1 MQIKLFDRNGGM
13 GAAEVKE
20 SALFYHFTVQFEH
33 RTEAPVRVYV
43 VAGLTSVYLGI
54 PDRTGHLTAQI
65 ARKHLPSAPECGVV
79 TDEPRGAWQPWHGE
93 LDGVPVAMALTRA
106 EEGGCRMAMPEETA
120 VRFPAWTAS
129 FEPVM
134 LGGKQYYELL
144 FDANG
149 RPRLREAPPKTE
161 PPAGTDEITDE
172 TAETAETTDGTV
184 DETAETAAETN
195 EELPEAAASDKMA
208 AIEETAAIAF
218 DETAETVD
226 ETAAAGA
233 SQ

>member
-1 MQIKLFDRNGGM
+1 MQIKLFDRNGSV

-106 EEGGCRMAMPEETA
+106 EENGCRMAMPEDTA
-120 VRFPAWTAS
+120 ACFPAWTAS

-172 TAETAETTDGTV
+172 KTETTDGTADETTDETA

-195 EELPEAAASDKMA
+195 EEMPEAAASDK
-208 AIEETAAIAF
+208 TAAIAF

-226 ETAAAGA
+226 ETAAAVA

>member
-1 MQIKLFDRNGGM
+1 MQIKLFDRNGGV

-20 SALFYHFTVQFEH
+20 SALFYHFTVQLEH
-33 RTEAPVRVYV
+33 RTETPVRVYA

-54 PDRTGHLTAQI
+54 PDRTGHLTAQL

-106 EEGGCRMAMPEETA
+106 EEDGCRMAMPEEA
-120 VRFPAWTAS
+120 AAHFPAWTAS
-129 FEPVM
+129 FEPVT
-134 LGGKQYYELL
+134 LGGKQYYELF

-149 RPRLREAPPKTE
+149 RPRLREASPAAE
-161 PPAGTDEITDE
+161 PPAGTDETTDE
-172 TAETAETTDGTV
+172 TTEMTDGTVETTAETAEKM
-184 DETAETAAETN
+184 
-195 EELPEAAASDKMA
+195 PEAEASDKTTALVEMA
-208 AIEETAAIAF
+208 AIEETAAVAF

-226 ETAAAGA
+226 ETAAPGA
-233 SQ
+233 WQ

>member
-1 MQIKLFDRNGGM
+1 MQIKLFDRNGGV

-20 SALFYHFTVQFEH
+20 SALFYHFTVQLEY
-33 RTEAPVRVYV
+33 RTEAPVRVYA

-54 PDRTGHLTAQI
+54 PDRTGHLTAQL

-93 LDGVPVAMALTRA
+93 LDGVPVDMALTRA
-106 EEGGCRMAMPEETA
+106 EEDGFRMAMPEETA
-120 VRFPAWTAS
+120 ARFPAWTAS
-129 FEPVM
+129 FEPVT
-134 LGGKQYYELL
+134 LGGKQYYELF

-149 RPRLREAPPKTE
+149 RPRLREAPPEAE
-161 PPAGTDEITDE
+161 PPAGTDETTDE
-172 TAETAETTDGTV
+172 TTETTDGTAETTAETAE
-184 DETAETAAETN
+184 EM
-195 EELPEAAASDKMA
+195 PEAGAFDEMA

-226 ETAAAGA
+226 ETAATGA
-233 SQ
+233 WQ

>member
-1 MQIKLFDRNGGM
+1 MQIKLFDRNGGV

-20 SALFYHFTVQFEH
+20 SALFYHFTIQFEH

-54 PDRTGHLTAQI
+54 PDRAGYLTVQL

-106 EEGGCRMAMPEETA
+106 EEDGCRMAMPEDTA
-120 VRFPAWTAS
+120 ACFPAWTDS

-172 TAETAETTDGTV
+172 TTETTDG
-184 DETAETAAETN
+184 TAETAAETN
-195 EELPEAAASDKMA
+195 EEMPEAAASDKTA

-233 SQ
+233 LQ